1 MDQIIIKGL
10 RERGR
15 HGTTMQEMTFGQE
28 FEVDVTLDCDL
39 QKPCASDAVEDAMDK
54 RELIQ
59 LISRVI
65 GGEHCDLP
73 EHLAQRIA
81 DKILETYPC
90 VTRAEILLQQPQ
102 APIAGD
108 FDYIGVKIVR
118 P

>member
-10 RERGR
+10 RVRGR
-15 HGTTMQEMTFGQE
+15 HGTTMQDMTFGQE

-39 QKPCASDAVEDAMDK
+39 HVPCTSDNEEDALDK

-59 LISRVI
+59 TISRTI
-65 GGEHCDLP
+65 EGDHCDLP

-81 DKILETYPC
+81 DHLLEKYPE
-90 VTRAEILLQQPQ
+90 VQRVDLLLQQPQ
-102 APIAGD
+102 SPIPGD
-108 FDYIGVKIVR
+108 FDYIGVHIIR